1 MYPMR
6 YNSVIM
12 EIKIEI
18 YRTTSGKCPFE
29 TWFEKIRE
37 VHTRAKI
44 LTRLDRLKLGNFG
57 DCKTLGNGL
66 SELRIHYGPGIRIY
80 YTKIG
85 DKLICEV
92 DLSQYASSLE
102 SSSFKPTHV
111 KIFFEDTAGLRFHS
125 QNLEFDK

>member
-1 MYPMR
+1 M
-6 YNSVIM
+6 I

-29 TWFEKIRE
+29 VWFEKIRE
-37 VHTRAKI
+37 IHTRAKI

-57 DCKTLGNGL
+57 DCKILGNGL

-85 DKLICEV
+85 NKLILLLCGGNKGSQSKDIKKAKEYLK
-92 DLSQYASSLE
+92 DLQSKEENY
-102 SSSFKPTHV
+102 
-111 KIFFEDTAGLRFHS
+111 
-125 QNLEFDK
+125 DKKK